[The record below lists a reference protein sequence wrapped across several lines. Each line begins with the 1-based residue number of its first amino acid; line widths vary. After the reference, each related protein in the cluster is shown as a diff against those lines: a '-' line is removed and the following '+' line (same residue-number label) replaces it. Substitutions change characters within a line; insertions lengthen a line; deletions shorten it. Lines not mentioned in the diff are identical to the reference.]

1 MTNYSDAPEIQSDL
15 LDQIAYSA
23 AQIDAQD
30 DLKQILRLSTP
41 VAAKKLISKIY
52 SVMNLKE
59 NKFILREQLE
69 DLLTSNCIHYRATS
83 VLKGNRYLE
92 QVPRIMRLLDN
103 DDICLAYEENG
114 KSFYYDPFTDK
125 SVVYSCRQMSDI
137 FESSCYELYPVF
149 PANLTSFKALFLFVF
164 SSIKADLTVALIL
177 SLLLSTFGLLSPLIT
192 AHVVGDVVPS
202 GDTGWIL
209 STFIVSVLI
218 ALYTSAVSWLQSFYL
233 IRVSQKMSLRTE
245 IPLYKRMLCYPL
257 SFVDSYSVGDLSSRI
272 GSISKI
278 VSSLSSSFLTAL
290 VQGVSL
296 VTYSFMMFYY
306 DQELAIAAI
315 IFVAIAAAIDV
326 YLIRKQ
332 LIYIRNSTEL
342 SADLYNT
349 TLQSLGAIA
358 QVRVNGAEPYVL
370 KNWFSKIINISD
382 LGYESAR
389 LSDFNSIV
397 SNMVS
402 IAGSS
407 MIYAILIT
415 QILRQSDASGF
426 GITASL
432 FIVFSSAYSGF
443 SSSFYTVVGLINNA
457 FGSLLIDWQRASPLV
472 RQGEEQSRQLNC
484 IRLDI
489 AKDFD
494 IRNLSFQY
502 EDSNV
507 QTLDNISCKIV
518 HGKFNVIFGP
528 SGCGKSTLLS
538 LILGF
543 YMPTSGNIFCGDVRL
558 VELDLQYYRSQF
570 GVVMQNS
577 SMPPMSI
584 KDCLTG
590 GLDYDEKQIWDTLE
604 LVNISEEISRLPMK
618 LETILSEGAQNISG
632 GQRQRLCIARALLRN
647 PTILLEDESTS
658 ALDNFSQKIILNNLR
673 ELCITRVVVAHRI
686 SAIRGCDHMIVLSR
700 AGTIEAEGTFDECLS
715 RSPFL
720 QAAIAGSSNVNY
732 HYE

>member
-1 MTNYSDAPEIQSDL
+1 MTNYTESSEAQADL
-15 LDQIAYSA
+15 LDQIVYSA
-23 AQIDAQD
+23 AQIDAHNN
-30 DLKQILRLSTP
+30 LKQSIRLSTP
-41 VAAKKLISKIY
+41 EAAKKLIGKIY
-52 SVMNLKE
+52 STMNLE
-59 NKFILREQLE
+59 GNKFILREQLE
-69 DLLTSNCIHYRATS
+69 DLLASNYIHYRATS
-83 VLKGNRYLE
+83 VLQGNRYLE
-92 QVPRIMRLLDN
+92 QVPRLVRLLDN
-103 DDICLAYEENG
+103 DDICLAYEKNG
-114 KSFYYDPFTDK
+114 KSFYYNPFTDIN
-125 SVVYSCRQMSDI
+125 VAYSCRQASDI
-137 FESSCYELYPVF
+137 FDRSCYELYPIF
-149 PANLTSFKALFLFVF
+149 PVDLTSFKGIFFFVF
-164 SSIKADLTVALIL
+164 SSIKGDLTAALIL
-177 SLLLSTFGLLSPLIT
+177 SLLLSIFGLLSPLIT

-233 IRVSQKMSLRTE
+233 IRVSQKLSLRTE

-290 VQGVSL
+290 IQGVSL
-296 VTYSFMMFYY
+296 ITYSFMMFYY
-306 DQELAIAAI
+306 DQELALAAV

-332 LIYIRNSTEL
+332 LVYIRSSTEL
-342 SADLYNT
+342 SAELYNT

-370 KNWFSKIINISD
+370 KNWFSKILNISN

-397 SNMVS
+397 SKIVS

-407 MIYAILIT
+407 LIYAILIT
-415 QILRQSDASGF
+415 QILRQSDASGV

-443 SSSFYTVVGLINNA
+443 SSSFYSVVGLVNNA

-472 RQGEEQSRQLNC
+472 RQGEEQSRQISS

-489 AKDFD
+489 AKDFE

-507 QTLDNISCKIV
+507 KTLDNISCKIM

-538 LILGF
+538 LLLGF
-543 YMPTSGNIFCGDVRL
+543 YMPTAGDIFCGDVRL

-577 SMPPMSI
+577 TMPPMSI

-590 GLDYDEKQIWDTLE
+590 GLDYDEKKIWETLA
-604 LVNISEEISRLPMK
+604 LVNISEEISSLPMK

-673 ELCITRVVVAHRI
+673 RLGTTRVVVAHRI
-686 SAIRGCDHMIVLSR
+686 SAIRGCDHMIVLSQS
-700 AGTIEAEGTFDECLS
+700 GTIEAEGTFDECLS
-715 RSPFL
+715 LSPFL
-720 QAAIAGSSNVNY
+720 QAAIAIFQC
-732 HYE
+732 EIA